1 MQVVRYRRNQQLL
14 MQVPPSAPAERE
26 ADRAAARALVRECIA
41 SGREL
46 LNEPESKALL
56 AAYGIPVVETRSV
69 QTAGEAAQVAVQ
81 IGFPVALKILCPD
94 VTHKSDVGGV
104 ALDLADPGMVAQAA
118 EAMARRLASL
128 KPSARLA
135 GFTVQAMARRPEA
148 VELLA
153 GAATDAVFG
162 PVIVFGSGGIAVEIV
177 ADRALAL
184 PPLNMVL
191 ARDLVA
197 RTRAARLLAGYRSR
211 PPADLDAVCGVLIR
225 LAELVTD
232 IAEVTEIDINPLLAD
247 EAGVVALDARVR
259 VRAVPPGTSPYDR
272 LAIRP
277 YPEELVR
284 SVEWQ
289 GSLLTIRPIRP
300 EDGAAHTAFFSR
312 LTPEDVRLRMFVRI
326 RELSPAQLARF
337 TQIDYDREMAFI
349 ATRPGPDGAPE
360 TLGVARAVADPDNQ
374 RAEFAVTIRS
384 DLKGQGLGTL
394 LMRTLIDYSRKR
406 GTRQMVG
413 EALAENT
420 GIQRLAARLGFK
432 RTVLPGEDEVTMCLD
447 LQREPESA

>member
-1 MQVVRYRRNQQLL
+1 
-14 MQVPPSAPAERE
+14 
-26 ADRAAARALVRECIA
+26 
-41 SGREL
+41 
-46 LNEPESKALL
+46 
-56 AAYGIPVVETRSV
+56 
-69 QTAGEAAQVAVQ
+69 
-81 IGFPVALKILCPD
+81 
-94 VTHKSDVGGV
+94 
-104 ALDLADPGMVAQAA
+104 
-118 EAMARRLASL
+118 
-128 KPSARLA
+128 
-135 GFTVQAMARRPEA
+135 
-148 VELLA
+148 
-153 GAATDAVFG
+153 
-162 PVIVFGSGGIAVEIV
+162 
-177 ADRALAL
+177 
-184 PPLNMVL
+184 
-191 ARDLVA
+191 
-197 RTRAARLLAGYRSR
+197 
-211 PPADLDAVCGVLIR
+211 
-225 LAELVTD
+225 
-232 IAEVTEIDINPLLAD
+232 
-247 EAGVVALDARVR
+247 
-259 VRAVPPGTSPYDR
+259 
-272 LAIRP
+272 
-277 YPEELVR
+277 VR